1 MDLTADAGIYE
12 CNKRGAGMKNL
23 MPAIRGSRICE
34 GRFGSPLFLTDLYYK
49 KIDTERLYM
58 YNNHKMILK

>member
-1 MDLTADAGIYE
+1 MRRQIW
-12 CNKRGAGMKNL
+12 
-23 MPAIRGSRICE
+23 I
-34 GRFGSPLFLTDLYYK
+34 SPFLTDLYYK